1 MTKDF
6 LVELG
11 TEELPPKSLPDLSQ
25 AFDQGIATG
34 LQALGLKFSST
45 KAFATPRRLAVM
57 VTELD
62 ECTPTRE
69 SVVWGPPAK
78 VAFDEQGKPT
88 KAGMAFA
95 QKHSIATTALTT
107 ENDGKVDKLVYRQTV
122 GGEPTYQLLSAVV
135 KQSLADLPI
144 AKRMRWGESQV
155 EFVRPVHWLLM
166 LFGDDVIESDIL
178 DLQADRLTYGH
189 RFHCNT
195 AIVIDRAADY
205 EDALNARGFVIPDFS
220 RRRDEIKRQVTAAA
234 HQQGG
239 QAMIDDDLLSE
250 VTALVEWP
258 VALSGRFEQHFLE
271 VPAEALISS
280 MKGHQK
286 YFPVTDHQDKLMPC
300 FIAVANIESSDPAQ
314 IIDGNE
320 RVIRPRLADA
330 GFFYQTDKK
339 TALADKRERLKTV
352 IFQEKLGTVF
362 QKTERIAA
370 LGKLIAGQL
379 NSEIPAEQVERA
391 GELCKSDLISDMVL
405 EFADMQGIA
414 GYYYAKHDGEPD
426 TVAMAMKEHY
436 LPRFAGDIL
445 PTTELGAI
453 VALADRLDTLVGIF
467 AIGQQPSGSKDPFAL
482 RRASL
487 SVLRLL
493 VEQQWD
499 LNLHKLLLAA
509 YQQYDPPPATE
520 AIVDQV
526 LHYVLERFSA
536 WYQDQGIPARVF
548 QSVNAKKGLTPV
560 DIDQRV
566 QAVNFFCQLPAAQAL
581 AAANKRVSNILVNK
595 RQSDSSLNVDENRL
609 QEPAEIALASALD
622 EQTKMVAPLFASRH
636 YKEALTSLAT
646 LRDVVDDFFD
656 NVMVMTDDQ
665 SLRDNRLALLSQ
677 LRELFLQVADISH
690 LAVK

>member
-45 KAFATPRRLAVM
+45 KAFATPRRLAVR

-189 RFHCNT
+189 RFHCNR

-300 FIAVANIESSDPAQ
+300 FIAVANIESSDPNQ
-314 IIDGNE
+314 VIDGNE

-339 TALADKRERLKTV
+339 TTLADKRERLKTV

-391 GELCKSDLISDMVL
+391 GGLCKSDLVSDMVL

-548 QSVNAKKGLTPV
+548 QSVNAKKGFTPV

-595 RQSDSSLNVDENRL
+595 RQSDNSLNVDENRL